1 MKYLLILFLS
11 TIIFS
16 CSNDTNNNKELNN
29 NTDKVTI
36 NLDDNTDNNNINK
49 TEQSNTDDKD
59 NKSNNSSINTEE
71 TEETEYYSY
80 TDKEI
85 ISFIESGDFQTIKK
99 LIESKSLDVNYN
111 LDIDEYSKSTPL
123 IQAIKYKQ
131 TDIINYLL
139 ENNADVNLTLGY
151 STPLTEAMY
160 DEKLVRK
167 LIDLG
172 ADVNLPTES
181 GFTPLMASAG
191 RHNIAIADL
200 LIEKGA
206 DIEARD
212 DDDINALVY
221 ASTYNNEE
229 MVKFLLEKGADANTV
244 CEIKNEHTDISPT
257 PLMNAAY
264 KGNTN
269 IINILLENGADI
281 NYTTDYGMTALMY
294 AASFNQF
301 EAAKVLLENNAD
313 TSITDEY
320 GRTALDL
327 AKSEDYKDIVE
338 LIEKYN

>member
-1 MKYLLILFLS
+1 MKYLLIFFLS
-11 TIIFS
+11 ILVFS
-16 CSNDTNNNKELNN
+16 CNTKEQNN
-29 NTDKVTI
+29 NTDKATI
-36 NLDDNTDNNNINK
+36 NIDDSTDDINK
-49 TEQSNTDDKD
+49 TEQSN
-59 NKSNNSSINTEE
+59 NSSINTNE
-71 TEETEYYSY
+71 TEETTYYSY

-139 ENNADVNLTLGY
+139 ENNADVNLKEE
-151 STPLTEAMY
+151 LT
-160 DEKLVRK
+160 
-167 LIDLG
+167 
-172 ADVNLPTES
+172 
-181 GFTPLMASAG
+181 GFTPLMASLN
-191 RHNIAIADL
+191 NIAIAEL

-206 DIEARD
+206 DIEARNVD
-212 DDDINALVY
+212 GINALVY

-244 CEIKNEHTDISPT
+244 CEIENEHIDISPT

-264 KGNTN
+264 RGNTN
-269 IINILLENGADI
+269 IINMLLENGADI

-313 TSITDEY
+313 TSVTDEY

-338 LIEKYN
+338 LLEKYN

>member
-16 CSNDTNNNKELNN
+16 CSNDNNNDTNNNKEQNN

-36 NLDDNTDNNNINK
+36 NLDDSTDINQ
-49 TEQSNTDDKD
+49 TEQSETTD
-59 NKSNNSSINTEE
+59 NEANNSSINTNE
-71 TEETEYYSY
+71 TEETTYYSY

-160 DEKLVRK
+160 DEELVRK

-172 ADVNLPTES
+172 ADVNLPAELT
-181 GFTPLMASAG
+181 GFTPLMASL
-191 RHNIAIADL
+191 HNIAITEL

-206 DIEARD
+206 DIEAKD
-212 DDDINALVY
+212 DDGINALVY
-221 ASTYNNEE
+221 AASFNNEE

-244 CEIKNEHTDISPT
+244 CEIKNEHTDISP
-257 PLMNAAY
+257 NVIR
-264 KGNTN
+264 KWC
-269 IINILLENGADI
+269 
-281 NYTTDYGMTALMY
+281 
-294 AASFNQF
+294 
-301 EAAKVLLENNAD
+301 
-313 TSITDEY
+313 
-320 GRTALDL
+320 
-327 AKSEDYKDIVE
+327 
-338 LIEKYN
+338 

>member
-1 MKYLLILFLS
+1 MKYLLIFLLS
-11 TIIFS
+11 IIIFS
-16 CSNDTNNNKELNN
+16 CNTKEQNN
-29 NTDKVTI
+29 NTDKATI
-36 NLDDNTDNNNINK
+36 NIDDSTDNINK
-49 TEQSNTDDKD
+49 TEQSN
-59 NKSNNSSINTEE
+59 NSSINTNE
-71 TEETEYYSY
+71 TEETTYYSY

-139 ENNADVNLTLGY
+139 ENNADVNLKEE
-151 STPLTEAMY
+151 LT
-160 DEKLVRK
+160 
-167 LIDLG
+167 
-172 ADVNLPTES
+172 
-181 GFTPLMASAG
+181 GFTPLMASL
-191 RHNIAIADL
+191 HDITITEL

-206 DIEARD
+206 DIEAKD
-212 DDDINALVY
+212 DDGINALVY

-244 CEIKNEHTDISPT
+244 CEIENEHTDIAST

-264 KGNTN
+264 RGNTN
-269 IINILLENGADI
+269 IINMLLENGANI
-281 NYTTDYGMTALMY
+281 NYTTDFGMTALMM

-327 AKSEDYKDIVE
+327 AKLEDYKDIVE
-338 LIEKYN
+338 LLEKYN

>member
-16 CSNDTNNNKELNN
+16 CSNDTNNNKGPNN
-29 NTDKVTI
+29 NADKATI
-36 NLDDNTDNNNINK
+36 NLDDSTDNNI

-59 NKSNNSSINTEE
+59 NKSNNSSINTNQ
-71 TEETEYYSY
+71 TEETTYYSY

-111 LDIDEYSKSTPL
+111 LEIDEYSKSTPL

-139 ENNADVNLTLGY
+139 ENNADVNLALGY

-160 DEKLVRK
+160 DEELVRK

-172 ADVNLPTES
+172 ADVNLTTES

-191 RHNIAIADL
+191 RNNIAIAEL

-244 CEIKNEHTDISPT
+244 CKIENEHIDISPT

-264 KGNTN
+264 RGNTN
-269 IINILLENGADI
+269 IINMLLENGADI
-281 NYTTDYGMTALMY
+281 NYTTDYGMTALMM
-294 AASFNQF
+294 ASSFNQF

-313 TSITDEY
+313 TSVTDEY

-338 LIEKYN
+338 LLEKYN

>member
-1 MKYLLILFLS
+1 MKYLLIFFLS
-11 TIIFS
+11 ITIFS
-16 CSNDTNNNKELNN
+16 CSNDNDTNNNKGPNN
-29 NTDKVTI
+29 NADKATI
-36 NLDDNTDNNNINK
+36 NLDDSTDNNINK
-49 TEQSNTDDKD
+49 TKELKTTDSNEE
-59 NKSNNSSINTEE
+59 NNSSINTNE
-71 TEETEYYSY
+71 TEETTYYSY
-80 TDKEI
+80 TDEEI
-85 ISFIESGDFQTIKK
+85 IAFIESGDFQTIKK

-111 LDIDEYSKSTPL
+111 LEIDEYSKSTPL
-123 IQAIKYKQ
+123 IEAIKYKQ
-131 TDIINYLL
+131 TNIINYLL
-139 ENNADVNLTLGY
+139 ENNADVNLALGY

-160 DEKLVRK
+160 DEELVRK

-172 ADVNLPTES
+172 ADVNLTTES

-191 RHNIAIADL
+191 RNNIAIAEL

-244 CEIKNEHTDISPT
+244 CKIENEHIDISPT

-264 KGNTN
+264 RGNTN
-269 IINILLENGADI
+269 IINMLLENGADI
-281 NYTTDYGMTALMY
+281 NYTTDYGMTALMM

-338 LIEKYN
+338 LLEKYN

>member
-1 MKYLLILFLS
+1 MKYLLIFFLS
-11 TIIFS
+11 ILVFS
-16 CSNDTNNNKELNN
+16 CNTKEQNN
-29 NTDKVTI
+29 NTDKATI
-36 NLDDNTDNNNINK
+36 NIDDSTDDINK
-49 TEQSNTDDKD
+49 TEQSN
-59 NKSNNSSINTEE
+59 NSSINTNE
-71 TEETEYYSY
+71 TEETTYYSY

-139 ENNADVNLTLGY
+139 ENNADVNLKEE
-151 STPLTEAMY
+151 LT
-160 DEKLVRK
+160 
-167 LIDLG
+167 
-172 ADVNLPTES
+172 
-181 GFTPLMASAG
+181 GFTPLMASL
-191 RHNIAIADL
+191 HDITITEL

-206 DIEARD
+206 DIEAKD
-212 DDDINALVY
+212 DDGINALVY

-244 CEIKNEHTDISPT
+244 CEIENEHTDIAST

-264 KGNTN
+264 RGNTN
-269 IINILLENGADI
+269 IINMLLENGANI
-281 NYTTDYGMTALMY
+281 NYTTDFGMTALMM

-301 EAAKVLLENNAD
+301 GAAKVLLENNTD

-327 AKSEDYKDIVE
+327 AKLEDYKDIVE
-338 LIEKYN
+338 LLEKYN

>member
-1 MKYLLILFLS
+1 MKYLLIFFLS
-11 TIIFS
+11 ILVFS
-16 CSNDTNNNKELNN
+16 CNTKEQNN
-29 NTDKVTI
+29 NTDKATI
-36 NLDDNTDNNNINK
+36 NIDDSTDDINK
-49 TEQSNTDDKD
+49 TEQSN
-59 NKSNNSSINTEE
+59 NSSINTNE
-71 TEETEYYSY
+71 TEETTYYSY

-111 LDIDEYSKSTPL
+111 LEIDEYSKSTPL

-139 ENNADVNLTLGY
+139 ENNADVNLKEE
-151 STPLTEAMY
+151 LT
-160 DEKLVRK
+160 
-167 LIDLG
+167 
-172 ADVNLPTES
+172 
-181 GFTPLMASAG
+181 GFTPLMASL
-191 RHNIAIADL
+191 HDITITEL

-206 DIEARD
+206 DIEAKD
-212 DDDINALVY
+212 DDGINALVY

-244 CEIKNEHTDISPT
+244 CEIENEHIDISPT

-264 KGNTN
+264 RGNTN
-269 IINILLENGADI
+269 IINMLLENGADI

-338 LIEKYN
+338 LLEKYN

>member
-11 TIIFS
+11 TIIIFS
-16 CSNDTNNNKELNN
+16 CNTKEANNNNSDKAAINLNDSMNQTEQAKITNNN
-29 NTDKVTI
+29 
-36 NLDDNTDNNNINK
+36 
-49 TEQSNTDDKD
+49 
-59 NKSNNSSINTEE
+59 SINTNQ
-71 TEETEYYSY
+71 TEELTDYSLSY
-80 TDKEI
+80 TDEEI
-85 ISFIESGDFQTIKK
+85 IDLIKMGDLETIKK

-123 IQAIKYKQ
+123 IQAIEYKQ

-160 DEKLVRK
+160 DEELVRK

-172 ADVNLPTES
+172 ADINLPTELT
-181 GFTPLMASAG
+181 GFTPLMASL
-191 RHNIAIADL
+191 HNIAIAEL

-206 DIEARD
+206 DIEAKD
-212 DDDINALVY
+212 DDGINALVY

-244 CEIKNEHTDISPT
+244 CEIENEHTDISST

-264 KGNTN
+264 RGNTN
-269 IINILLENGADI
+269 IINMLLENGADI
-281 NYTTDYGMTALMY
+281 NYTTDFGMTALMM

-313 TSITDEY
+313 TSVTDEY

-327 AKSEDYKDIVE
+327 AKLEDYKDIVQ
-338 LIEKYN
+338 LLEKYN

>member
-16 CSNDTNNNKELNN
+16 CSNDNNNDTNNNKELNN
-29 NTDKVTI
+29 NADKVTI
-36 NLDDNTDNNNINK
+36 NLDDNTDNNINK
-49 TEQSNTDDKD
+49 TEQSNTYNKD
-59 NKSNNSSINTEE
+59 NKSNNSSINTNE

-85 ISFIESGDFQTIKK
+85 IYFIESGDFQTIKK

-111 LDIDEYSKSTPL
+111 LEIDEYSKSTPL

-139 ENNADVNLTLGY
+139 ENNADVNLKEE
-151 STPLTEAMY
+151 LT
-160 DEKLVRK
+160 
-167 LIDLG
+167 
-172 ADVNLPTES
+172 
-181 GFTPLMASAG
+181 GFTPLMASF
-191 RHNIAIADL
+191 HDITITEL

-206 DIEARD
+206 DIEARNVD
-212 DDDINALVY
+212 GINALVY
-221 ASTYNNEE
+221 AVSLNDEE

-244 CEIKNEHTDISPT
+244 CEIENEHTDIAST

-264 KGNTN
+264 RGNTN
-269 IINILLENGADI
+269 IINMLLENGADI
-281 NYTTDYGMTALMY
+281 NYTTDFGMTALMY

-338 LIEKYN
+338 LLEKYN

>member
-1 MKYLLILFLS
+1 MKYLLIFLLS
-11 TIIFS
+11 IIIFS
-16 CSNDTNNNKELNN
+16 CNTKESNNNNA
-29 NTDKVTI
+29 DKAAI
-36 NLDDNTDNNNINK
+36 NLDESTDNNINK

-59 NKSNNSSINTEE
+59 NKSNNSSINTNEPEE
-71 TEETEYYSY
+71 TTYYSY

-160 DEKLVRK
+160 DEELVRK

-172 ADVNLPTES
+172 ADVNLPAELT
-181 GFTPLMASAG
+181 GFTPLMASL
-191 RHNIAIADL
+191 HNIAITEL

-206 DIEARD
+206 DIEAKD
-212 DDDINALVY
+212 DDGINALVY
-221 ASTYNNEE
+221 AASFNNEE

-257 PLMNAAY
+257 PLMNAVY
-264 KGNTN
+264 NGNTN
-269 IINILLENGADI
+269 IINMLLENGADI
-281 NYTTDYGMTALMY
+281 NYTTDYGMTALMM

-338 LIEKYN
+338 LLEKYN

>member
-11 TIIFS
+11 AIIFS
-16 CSNDTNNNKELNN
+16 CNTKEANNN
-29 NTDKVTI
+29 NTDKAAI
-36 NLDDNTDNNNINK
+36 NLNDSTNQ
-49 TEQSNTDDKD
+49 TEQSQTID
-59 NKSNNSSINTEE
+59 NNSINTNQ
-71 TEETEYYSY
+71 TEELTDYSLSY
-80 TDKEI
+80 TDDNI
-85 ISFIESGDFQTIKK
+85 IDLIKIGDLETIKK

-111 LDIDEYSKSTPL
+111 LEIDEYSKSTPL
-123 IQAIKYKQ
+123 IQAIEYKQ

-139 ENNADVNLTLGY
+139 DNNADVNLTLGY

-160 DEKLVRK
+160 DEELVRK

-172 ADVNLPTES
+172 ADVNLTTES

-191 RHNIAIADL
+191 RHNIAIAEL

-206 DIEARD
+206 DIEAKD
-212 DDDINALVY
+212 DDGINALVY

-229 MVKFLLEKGADANTV
+229 MVKLLLEKGADANTV
-244 CEIKNEHTDISPT
+244 CEIENEHTDISST

-264 KGNTN
+264 RGNTN
-269 IINILLENGADI
+269 IINMLLENGADI
-281 NYTTDYGMTALMY
+281 NYTTDYGMTALMM

-313 TSITDEY
+313 TSVTDEY

-338 LIEKYN
+338 LLEKYN

>member
-160 DEKLVRK
+160 DEELVRK

-172 ADVNLPTES
+172 ADVNLAAELT
-181 GFTPLMASAG
+181 GFTPLMASL
-191 RHNIAIADL
+191 HNIAITEL

-206 DIEARD
+206 DIEAKD
-212 DDDINALVY
+212 DDGINALVY
-221 ASTYNNEE
+221 AASFNNEE
-229 MVKFLLEKGADANTV
+229 MVKFLLNKGADANTV

-257 PLMNAAY
+257 PLMN
-264 KGNTN
+264 
-269 IINILLENGADI
+269 LLENGADI

>member
-1 MKYLLILFLS
+1 MKYLLILFIS
-11 TIIFS
+11 IIIFS
-16 CSNDTNNNKELNN
+16 CNTKEQNN

-36 NLDDNTDNNNINK
+36 NLDDGTNNNINQ
-49 TEQSNTDDKD
+49 TEQSKTDNID
-59 NKSNNSSINTEE
+59 NEVNKTKE
-71 TEETEYYSY
+71 TTYYSY

-111 LDIDEYSKSTPL
+111 LEIDEYSKSTPL

-160 DEKLVRK
+160 DEELVRK

-172 ADVNLPTES
+172 ADVNLTTES

-191 RHNIAIADL
+191 RHNIAIAEL

-206 DIEARD
+206 DIEAKD
-212 DDDINALVY
+212 DDGINALVY

-244 CEIKNEHTDISPT
+244 CEIENEHIDISPT

-264 KGNTN
+264 RGNTN
-269 IINILLENGADI
+269 IINMLLENGADI
-281 NYTTDYGMTALMY
+281 NYTTDYGMTALMM

-301 EAAKVLLENNAD
+301 EAAKTLL
-313 TSITDEY
+313 
-320 GRTALDL
+320 
-327 AKSEDYKDIVE
+327 
-338 LIEKYN
+338 

>member
-1 MKYLLILFLS
+1 M
-11 TIIFS
+11 
-16 CSNDTNNNKELNN
+16 E
-29 NTDKVTI
+29 
-36 NLDDNTDNNNINK
+36 
-49 TEQSNTDDKD
+49 
-59 NKSNNSSINTEE
+59 
-71 TEETEYYSY
+71 
-80 TDKEI
+80 
-85 ISFIESGDFQTIKK
+85 TIKK
-99 LIESKSLDVNYN
+99 LIESKNLDVNYN

-139 ENNADVNLTLGY
+139 ENNADVNLKEE
-151 STPLTEAMY
+151 LT
-160 DEKLVRK
+160 
-167 LIDLG
+167 
-172 ADVNLPTES
+172 
-181 GFTPLMASAG
+181 GFTPLMASL
-191 RHNIAIADL
+191 HDITITEL

-206 DIEARD
+206 DIEAKD
-212 DDDINALVY
+212 DDGINALVY

-244 CEIKNEHTDISPT
+244 CEIENEHTDIAST

-264 KGNTN
+264 RGNTN
-269 IINILLENGADI
+269 IINMLLENGADI
-281 NYTTDYGMTALMY
+281 NYTTDFGMTALMM

-338 LIEKYN
+338 LLEKYN

>member
-1 MKYLLILFLS
+1 MKYLLIFFLS
-11 TIIFS
+11 ILVFS
-16 CSNDTNNNKELNN
+16 CNTKEQNN
-29 NTDKVTI
+29 NTDKATI
-36 NLDDNTDNNNINK
+36 NIDDSTDDINK
-49 TEQSNTDDKD
+49 TEQSN
-59 NKSNNSSINTEE
+59 NSSINTNE
-71 TEETEYYSY
+71 TEETTYYSY

-139 ENNADVNLTLGY
+139 ENNADVNLKEE
-151 STPLTEAMY
+151 LT
-160 DEKLVRK
+160 
-167 LIDLG
+167 
-172 ADVNLPTES
+172 
-181 GFTPLMASAG
+181 GFTPLMASL
-191 RHNIAIADL
+191 HDITITEL

-206 DIEARD
+206 DIEAKD
-212 DDDINALVY
+212 DDGINALVY

-244 CEIKNEHTDISPT
+244 CEIENEHTDIAST

-264 KGNTN
+264 RGNTN
-269 IINILLENGADI
+269 IINMLLENGADI
-281 NYTTDYGMTALMY
+281 NYTTDFGMTALMM

-301 EAAKVLLENNAD
+301 GAAKVLLENNAD

-327 AKSEDYKDIVE
+327 AKLEDYKDIVE
-338 LIEKYN
+338 LLEKYN

>member
-16 CSNDTNNNKELNN
+16 CSNDNNNDTNNNKELNN
-29 NTDKVTI
+29 NADKVTI
-36 NLDDNTDNNNINK
+36 NLDDNTDNNINK
-49 TEQSNTDDKD
+49 TKELKTAD
-59 NKSNNSSINTEE
+59 NEENNSSINTNE
-71 TEETEYYSY
+71 TTYYSY

-85 ISFIESGDFQTIKK
+85 VSFIESGDFQTIKK

-123 IQAIKYKQ
+123 IKAIEYKQ

-139 ENNADVNLTLGY
+139 ENNADVNLALGY
-151 STPLTEAMY
+151 STPLTAAMY
-160 DEKLVRK
+160 DEELVRK

-172 ADVNLPTES
+172 SDVNLPAELT

-191 RHNIAIADL
+191 CHNIAITEL

-206 DIEARD
+206 DIEARN

-244 CEIKNEHTDISPT
+244 CEIENEHTDISST

-264 KGNTN
+264 RGNTN
-269 IINILLENGADI
+269 IINMLLENGADI

-301 EAAKVLLENNAD
+301 EAAKILLENNAD

-338 LIEKYN
+338 LLEKYN